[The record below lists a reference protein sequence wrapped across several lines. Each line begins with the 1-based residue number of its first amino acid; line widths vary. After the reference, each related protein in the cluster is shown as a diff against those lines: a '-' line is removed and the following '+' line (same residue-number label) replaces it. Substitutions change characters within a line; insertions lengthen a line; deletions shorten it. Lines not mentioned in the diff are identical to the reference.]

1 MEVWV
6 GERVDKWMR
15 GCVTRGGGCV
25 DTLVT
30 RSVGG
35 RTEEKAVYKC
45 MWCVKKG
52 GQALME
58 R

>member
-1 MEVWV
+1 MWV